1 MSREGFFQSQGKFVD
16 RQWAL
21 LAESFCKHFNTWL
34 ERTPCQLE
42 AIGNTGSEGHNHLQ
56 MSEQATTALSQKE

>member
-1 MSREGFFQSQGKFVD
+1 MGFTSREFLQAFQHMAIQ
-16 RQWAL
+16 
-21 LAESFCKHFNTWL
+21 
-34 ERTPCQLE
+34 RTPCQLE